1 MGLPVEEIL
10 IKKDIEGFPVL
21 KAYWDQLDDGHFFH
35 DYEWNRVAAD
45 CRKSG
50 ELIFVCFYRNGE
62 LYAILPLHKLEKK
75 RYGIR
80 YTYLGFC
87 EPDHLFLH
95 GVIGKKSLSK
105 RFRIEDVR
113 QALKSADIYY
123 DLLKF
128 KRVYGDE
135 MDNLLRFDGSLFV
148 RVNEQKSNVIDCSR
162 GFDDYFQKLSKNRRQ
177 GLGKKY
183 RRLGRLGKIQTL
195 ISNSENRR
203 NYLEQY
209 LDLEKKSWK
218 GSRGNAILNTESQT
232 RFYREIAKLDETVVF
247 LLVVDTVVV
256 ASEIAIQSKDTLFVC
271 KTSFDE
277 TYAKYSPGELL
288 LLETV
293 KFACE
298 NQIGTVNLNTD
309 LSWHAHL
316 SNASRPLKSYK
327 IYRKC
332 PRCAVVL
339 LIDWFVGSLKRFRGV
354 RATLAVRRFFGMTN
368 RSGVQDWQGYSNKT
382 DPHSD

>member
-1 MGLPVEEIL
+1 MDSPAEEIV
-10 IKKDIEGFPVL
+10 IKKETEGFRFL
-21 KAYWDQLDDGHFFH
+21 KEHWDQLDGDYFFH
-35 DYEWNRVAAD
+35 DYEWNRIAAD

-50 ELIFVCFYRNGE
+50 ELIFICFYRSGE
-62 LYAILPLHKLEKK
+62 LYAILPLSKSDEK
-75 RYGIR
+75 RYGVR
-80 YTYLGFC
+80 CTYLGFC

-95 GVIGKKSLSK
+95 GIIGKKIISTK
-105 RFRIEDVR
+105 FQINDVR
-113 QALKSADIYY
+113 RVLNSAGVQY
-123 DLLKF
+123 DFFKF
-128 KRVYGDE
+128 KRVYGGE
-135 MDNLLRFDGSLFV
+135 VDNLLHLNRSLFI
-148 RVNEQKSNVIDCSR
+148 RVNEQKSNIIDCSK

-183 RRLGRLGKIQTL
+183 RRLERLGKLQTL
-195 ISNSENRR
+195 ISDSESRSH
-203 NYLEQY
+203 YLEQY
-209 LDLEKKSWK
+209 LNLEKKSWK

-247 LLVVDTVVV
+247 LLVADTVVV

-277 TYAKYSPGELL
+277 AYAKYSPGELL

-298 NQIGTVNLNTD
+298 RKVGTVNLNTD

-316 SNASRPLKSYK
+316 SNASRPLKSYE
-327 IYRKC
+327 IYRKS

-339 LIDWFVGSLKRFRGV
+339 LIDWVVGTLKRLRGV
-354 RATLAVRRFFGMTN
+354 RATLSVREQEPG
-368 RSGVQDWQGYSNKT
+368 
-382 DPHSD
+382 